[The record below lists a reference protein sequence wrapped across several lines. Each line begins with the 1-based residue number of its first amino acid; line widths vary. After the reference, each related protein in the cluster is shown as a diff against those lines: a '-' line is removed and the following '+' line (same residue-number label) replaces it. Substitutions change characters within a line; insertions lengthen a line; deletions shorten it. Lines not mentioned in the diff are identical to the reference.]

1 MNGLFLVMLG
11 GALGAGAR
19 YALSQLMAARIATS
33 FPWATFSANVLGS
46 LAMGILMGWLARG
59 GGSETARLFVGVGLL
74 GGFTTFSSFSLEF
87 WMLFERGQTGAA
99 FAYAALSV
107 VGALMACSL
116 GFLLFKQVAA

>member
-1 MNGLFLVMLG
+1 MNGLFLVMIG

-19 YALSQLMAARIATS
+19 YALGQIIAARVATS
-33 FPWATFSANVLGS
+33 FPWATFSVNILGS

-99 FAYAALSV
+99 FTYAAMSV
-107 VGALMACSL
+107 VGAIMACSL
-116 GFLLFKQVAA
+116 GFLMFKQVAA